1 MIKKANYTETL
12 NIYTYLEKDFPKN
25 EIPEYE
31 KYEEMTKNGIH
42 QAYLYKENHK
52 DIAYFIT
59 LEKDNN
65 VLISHL
71 AVIKEYRD
79 KGVGS
84 RFIED
89 IKEFLLSKNLIIVE
103 VEAEKMANNE
113 KELET
118 IQKRLR
124 YYKKA
129 GFKKCEGI
137 EYNLFDVDYDILTY
151 SMKQQDVT
159 NVEVKNIMEQI
170 YKGKFSQERLKINL
184 VFRDGGK
191 KQEI

>member
-1 MIKKANYTETL
+1 
-12 NIYTYLEKDFPKN
+12 
-25 EIPEYE
+25 
-31 KYEEMTKNGIH
+31 
-42 QAYLYKENHK
+42 
-52 DIAYFIT
+52 
-59 LEKDNN
+59 
-65 VLISHL
+65 
-71 AVIKEYRD
+71 
-79 KGVGS
+79 
-84 RFIED
+84 
-89 IKEFLLSKNLIIVE
+89 
-103 VEAEKMANNE
+103 MANNE
-113 KELET
+113 KESET

-184 VFRDGGK
+184 VFGDGGK